1 MKAFAVFDTPAE
13 SYQIR
18 EALLEMKSINGVNS
32 IDLLKRVAGEVPQYC
47 ITCDIDD
54 DGAEETGEA
63 LLKAINQY
71 SQHISNFAWG
81 AYKKI

>member
-1 MKAFAVFDTPAE
+1 
-13 SYQIR
+13 
-18 EALLEMKSINGVNS
+18 LE
-32 IDLLKRVAGEVPQYC
+32 RVAGEVPHYC
-47 ITCDIDD
+47 VTCDLDD
-54 DGAEETGEA
+54 DAAVETGEA